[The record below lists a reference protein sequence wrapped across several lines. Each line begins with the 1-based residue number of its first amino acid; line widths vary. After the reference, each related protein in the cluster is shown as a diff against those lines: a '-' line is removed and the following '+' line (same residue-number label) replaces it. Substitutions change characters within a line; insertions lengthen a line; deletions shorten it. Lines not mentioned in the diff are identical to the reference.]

1 MDTFESEESANEQM
15 PHIIDQETD
24 IPFQKID
31 TKERI
36 TSTRMTKFEK
46 AHILGVRALQL
57 SMSAPPLV
65 DIEDETDPLK
75 IAFKELKEG
84 KIPFIIRRKLPDNS
98 YEEWNVNELIVPY
111 D

>member
-1 MDTFESEESANEQM
+1 MESSESETFDDI
-15 PHIIDQETD
+15 PHIPHENPQHKL
-24 IPFQKID
+24 QK
-31 TKERI
+31 KERV
-36 TSTRMTKFEK
+36 TTNRMTKFEK

-75 IAFKELKEG
+75 IAMKEMREG
-84 KIPFIIRRKLPDNS
+84 KIPFIVRRRLPDNS
-98 YEEWNVNELIVPY
+98 FEEWDVKEMIVPY